1 MALHDKYEA
10 LQDRFAILA
19 FHDASAKT
27 LEELD
32 EKLAPTV
39 KDAWDGRELP
49 FPILMDSTGD
59 TIRNYGI
66 NAFPTVILIDPE
78 GKLVKGGGEKKLEE
92 ILEEMAA
99 EEGVQIRETAP
110 AGG

>member
-1 MALHDKYEA
+1 MALHDKYES
-10 LQDRFAILA
+10 LHERFTILA

-32 EKLAPTV
+32 DKLAPTV
-39 KDAWDGRELP
+39 RDAWDGRQLP
-49 FPILMDSTGD
+49 FPILMDSSGD

-66 NAFPTVILIDPE
+66 SAFPTVILIDPE

-92 ILEEMAA
+92 ILAEMAA
-99 EEGVQIRETAP
+99 KADSPPGP
-110 AGG
+110 